1 MSVLLKEKADGSSSI
16 NNMVNK
22 FMDKAASLRQQA
34 ETQASKGDYDA
45 AIQTLE
51 HSTKEIVR
59 AIRGAGIYIP
69 G

>member
-1 MSVLLKEKADGSSSI
+1 MACSVSRKADSRSSI
-16 NNMVNK
+16 GGMVEK
-22 FMDKAASLRQQA
+22 FMDKASSLRQQA
-34 ETQASKGDYDA
+34 EKQASNGDYDA